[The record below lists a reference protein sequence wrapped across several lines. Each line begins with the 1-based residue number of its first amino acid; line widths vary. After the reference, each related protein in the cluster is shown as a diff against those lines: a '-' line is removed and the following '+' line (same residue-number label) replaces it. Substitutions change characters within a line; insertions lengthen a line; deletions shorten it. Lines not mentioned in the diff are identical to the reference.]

1 MSSYGA
7 TMVCTDEPEYDFM
20 KLERQVSKNV
30 LLKLKVVILFQNEKP
45 NSKKSRKWALTGN

>member
-20 KLERQVSKNV
+20 KLERKVSKNV
-30 LLKLKVVILFQNEKP
+30 LLKLKVVILIQNEKP
-45 NSKKSRKWALTGN
+45 NSKKIKEVGVNR